1 MICKAM
7 NSFETL
13 DARLQAM
20 GYGSAIKNLA
30 RMAITKEYSKTVR
43 IGCLR
48 ALAQYYPLPGRARPT
63 EEALSAFLEQLDQ
76 LGPSTLAEKTKG
88 I

>member
-1 MICKAM
+1 M

-13 DARLQAM
+13 EARLQSM
-20 GYGSAIKNLA
+20 GHGSAIENLA
-30 RMAITKEYSKTVR
+30 RMALTKEHSKTIR

-48 ALAQYYPLPGRARPT
+48 ALAQYYPLPGGAQPT
-63 EEALSAFLEQLDQ
+63 KEALSAFLEQLDQ
-76 LGPSTLAEKTKG
+76 SDVSTLATKTKG